1 MTELTIAMKLFLESR
16 GLGQGLQVG
25 GRQVDN
31 FGRNAKRQFD
41 SVKRSIDGVTGNL
54 AKMGVGIG
62 AVASLVQSAR
72 MDQSINRIGLN
83 AGASRKEVA
92 GLRQELFRMGRD
104 TGEDIDQLKDGSAD
118 LLASG
123 LAWKSM
129 LPTIDAVDDAMAVT
143 GSRAQTLAG
152 GLTVAAS
159 HFDFDLSKPGLA
171 VELLDKMTVA
181 GRKGNAELEDLS
193 GIFARVGPNAK
204 AANMQFAET
213 LGYIEQLSL
222 FEKNPERL
230 ATLAE
235 STLRIFTNDKYR
247 ATAEKATR
255 VPFYGGDGLRR
266 APFDVLEDIAAKY
279 RSLPE
284 GRARDKYLA
293 GAFGETD
300 QDTIK
305 GLRTLLSGDSLS
317 QVRSTVRDIEH
328 AGGTI
333 ARDLPAALDN
343 AVSQGGRLKSVL
355 RDATETFTKP
365 INKTIADLISTSLDP
380 KSKGGLGMSKGEV
393 VGYGIG
399 TLLAGGLV
407 AEIARSTLGN
417 LGPLGRVLGGTAT
430 TAAGVAQGKVL
441 QEMAG
446 VTPVFVTNWPV
457 GGSGGGSA
465 GAAAAAAAGGGILGA
480 GGAGAGGMALARL
493 MGYAKVA
500 GWTAGAGVALYGGYQ
515 AGDALYERFGD
526 TQPFINGADKFGRSV
541 DRLLSFFG
549 NDEAQSRLTAHAKET
564 ARLEGTIKLILDE
577 RGVRLAQV
585 PGTNQPNV
593 DIDVYSGPMRMP
605 H

>member
-54 AKMGVGIG
+54 AKMGLGIG
-62 AVASLVQSAR
+62 AAASLVQSAR
-72 MDQSINRIGLN
+72 LDQSINRIGLS
-83 AGASRKEVA
+83 ASASRKEVT
-92 GLRQELFRMGRD
+92 GLRQDIFRMARD
-104 TGEDIDQLKDGSAD
+104 TGEDIEQLKDGSAD

-123 LAWKSM
+123 LAWRSM
-129 LPTIDAVDDAMAVT
+129 LPTIDAIDDAMAVT
-143 GSRAQTLAG
+143 GSGARVLAG

-159 HFDFDLSKPGLA
+159 AFKFDLSQPGQA
-171 VELLDKMTVA
+171 VELLDQMTVA
-181 GRKGNAELEDLS
+181 GRLGNAELEDLA
-193 GIFARVGPNAK
+193 GIFSSVGVNAK
-204 AANMQFAET
+204 SANASFTET
-213 LGYIEQLSL
+213 LGLIEQLSL
-222 FEKNPERL
+222 IEKSPDRL
-230 ATLAE
+230 ATLAN
-235 STLRIFTNDKYR
+235 STLRLFTTENYKKAAQKATGVSFWNADKSARNPLDVLDDMATRYR
-247 ATAEKATR
+247 A
-255 VPFYGGDGLRR
+255 
-266 APFDVLEDIAAKY
+266 LESDQA
-279 RSLPE
+279 
-284 GRARDKYLA
+284 RARFID
-293 GAFGETD
+293 GAFGKAD
-300 QDTIK
+300 LDTIK
-305 GLRTLLSGDSLS
+305 GLRTLLDGNALAD
-317 QVRSTVRDIEH
+317 VRSKAREIER
-328 AGGTI
+328 ASGTI
-333 ARDLPAALDN
+333 ARDLPTALDN
-343 AVSQGGRLKSVL
+343 AVSQGNRLKSVL
-355 RDATETFTKP
+355 RDASETFTKP

-399 TLLAGGLV
+399 TLLAGGAV
-407 AEIARSTLGN
+407 AELARSTLGK
-417 LGPLGRVLGGTAT
+417 LGPLGRVAGGAAT

-515 AGDALYERFGD
+515 AGDALYDRFGD
-526 TQPFINGADKFGRSV
+526 TDPFINGADKFGRSV

-585 PGTNQPNV
+585 PGINQPNV
-593 DIDVYSGPMRMP
+593 DIDVYSGPMRLP
-605 H
+605 N